1 MLNDEFEV
9 RWFRENTTGAVEDLG
24 LGDPNKPLGMD
35 WFSRYHNTKLFNQA
49 YSPSL
54 LGKYWCQVIN
64 TTADP
69 DQPLMRSNVFTL
81 LAPGDYSGASCS
93 ETSAIQFVDNR
104 ICADL
109 PDQPVNPTTTTV
121 LVPVPTTTTLMAPIT
136 IPSTTS
142 QPTTALVT
150 SNQAV
155 TMLPSVTSNEA
166 VTILPSVTGNQAVTM
181 LPSVTGN
188 QAITMLPSV
197 TGNQAVT
204 MLPSVTGNQAVT
216 MLPSVTSN
224 QAVTMLPSVTNNQ
237 AVTMLPSVTSNQ
249 TVTML
254 PSVTSNQAVTIVTSA
269 QTPAASSPSFTPLLN
284 SQEQISPFLYMI
296 VSMGGIFLITIIV
309 LIVVIAVM
317 LMKKRPTDHKGNI
330 T

>member
-1 MLNDEFEV
+1 MINDEFEV

-109 PDQPVNPTTTTV
+109 PDQPVNPTTTTDTG
-121 LVPVPTTTTLMAPIT
+121 PCSYHYHTNGSHHYT
-136 IPSTTS
+136 INNL
-142 QPTTALVT
+142 TAY
-150 SNQAV
+150 SNHRISYQQSGRNYA
-155 TMLPSVTSNEA
+155 
-166 VTILPSVTGNQAVTM
+166 TISHQ
-181 LPSVTGN
+181 
-188 QAITMLPSV
+188 Q
-197 TGNQAVT
+197 
-204 MLPSVTGNQAVT
+204 
-216 MLPSVTSN
+216 
-224 QAVTMLPSVTNNQ
+224 
-237 AVTMLPSVTSNQ
+237 
-249 TVTML
+249 
-254 PSVTSNQAVTIVTSA
+254 
-269 QTPAASSPSFTPLLN
+269 
-284 SQEQISPFLYMI
+284 
-296 VSMGGIFLITIIV
+296 
-309 LIVVIAVM
+309 
-317 LMKKRPTDHKGNI
+317 
-330 T
+330 